1 MKHFIQKF
9 AFPLFFLL
17 ATFSLFCQSNKPYAK
32 NINITLENQE
42 LILTWKNPEQDSNIK
57 NILIYNDKNPILS
70 TNQLSQKNLVKI
82 LDKNQISYTI
92 SDINHFSPYFAVIY
106 QLKDDSVFDILIITE
121 NTTIYNETL
130 ANKINSLFAVEI
142 VKKPEE
148 VETVTF
154 EEGKI
159 RKTPLPTVDLIQS
172 SSDKSKTNN
181 TFDMEIVPY
190 IFQEDKSS
198 TAMGIAYELNL
209 IVSKYFP
216 TEDFG
221 SAATELKALLEN
233 KHEQEETS
241 RIYFYLGE
249 CYFFTENYVEA
260 LSCFFQ
266 SEKAYPAISKKWQ
279 QYVINSF
286 NY

>member
-70 TNQLSQKNLVKI
+70 TNQLSKKNLVKI
-82 LDKNQISYTI
+82 LDKNQTSYTI

-190 IFQEDKSS
+190 IF
-198 TAMGIAYELNL
+198 
-209 IVSKYFP
+209 
-216 TEDFG
+216 
-221 SAATELKALLEN
+221 LL
-233 KHEQEETS
+233 
-241 RIYFYLGE
+241 
-249 CYFFTENYVEA
+249 
-260 LSCFFQ
+260 
-266 SEKAYPAISKKWQ
+266 
-279 QYVINSF
+279 
-286 NY
+286 